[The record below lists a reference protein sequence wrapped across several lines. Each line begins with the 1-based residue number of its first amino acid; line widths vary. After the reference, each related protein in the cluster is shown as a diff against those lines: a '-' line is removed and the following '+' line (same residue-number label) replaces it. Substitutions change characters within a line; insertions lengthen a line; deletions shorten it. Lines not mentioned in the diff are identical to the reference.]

1 MAPHQL
7 LRLPAT
13 KGFCVSGVRGS
24 GPGVAG
30 PVTELTAIPLFKDYE
45 TGNLDDLKES
55 KGKTS
60 TASEFGKADGFEI
73 QISNTCKNQYDS
85 TEVCRRL
92 EL

>member
-24 GPGVAG
+24 SPRGVG
-30 PVTELTAIPLFKDYE
+30 PVIELTAIPLFKDYE
-45 TGNLDDLKES
+45 TGDLDDLKES

-60 TASEFGKADGFEI
+60 TASEFGKVDRFEI
-73 QISNTCKNQYDS
+73 
-85 TEVCRRL
+85 
-92 EL
+92 